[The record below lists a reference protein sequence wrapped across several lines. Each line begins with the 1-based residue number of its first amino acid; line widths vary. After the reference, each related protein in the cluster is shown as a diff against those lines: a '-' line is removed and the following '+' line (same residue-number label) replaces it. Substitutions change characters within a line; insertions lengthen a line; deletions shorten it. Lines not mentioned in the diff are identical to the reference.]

1 MKQILAI
8 AMGIL
13 SLGSFNVEAS
23 EITGL
28 EAEAVIVFGEVIRRD
43 VPFYLFDARS
53 KIYYDEIHFD
63 ERVILRVSTINTFEQ
78 LTCNAGRR
86 VMRFPLQRLTSQRG
100 Q

>member
-43 VPFYLFDARS
+43 VTFYLFEGRS
-53 KIYYDEIHFD
+53 KIFYDEIHFD
-63 ERVILRVSTINTFEQ
+63 ERVYYCTERLGFKTVGARKVPDKIILICYDTED
-78 LTCNAGRR
+78 
-86 VMRFPLQRLTSQRG
+86 
-100 Q
+100 